1 MQMRFSP
8 LFSGSN
14 GNSIYVE
21 MGDARILIDAG
32 VSGSRIVN
40 ALLTHGVTPDMLDGI
55 LLTHEHSDH
64 VSGAGILSRK
74 YDIPLYA
81 TRGTW
86 ALMAGKLGKV
96 SPSNIRELR
105 AFEDFYIGRMGIT
118 PFPLPHD
125 AAEPVGYCVAWGGR
139 RVAVATD
146 IGTLRGEWL
155 EAVTRCDLV
164 LLESN
169 HDVNMLKAGR
179 YPYDLKRRI
188 LGSHGHLSNEDAG
201 RAAVRLAESGVGHIV
216 LGHLSGEN
224 NFPQLALRAVSDA
237 LEAEGFRP
245 GLDIGLDVAKRNE
258 PGGVYTLSAEDSRFS
273 RTEGQ
278 PFAWF

>member
-1 MQMRFSP
+1 MQYRFSP

-14 GNSIYVE
+14 GNSILVE
-21 MGDARILIDAG
+21 MDDTHILIDAG
-32 VSGSRIVN
+32 VSGSRIVH
-40 ALLTHGVTPDMLDGI
+40 ALETQGVTPGMIDGI
-55 LLTHEHSDH
+55 LITHEHSDH
-64 VSGAGILSRK
+64 VQGAGILSRK

-86 ALMAGKLGKV
+86 AAIAARMGRL
-96 SPSNIRELR
+96 SPSNVRELR
-105 AFEDFYIGRMGIT
+105 AFEDFYIGRMSVM

-125 AAEPVGYCVAWGGR
+125 AAEPVGYCVACGGR

-146 IGTLRGEWL
+146 IGHIKGDWL
-155 EAVTRCDLV
+155 EAIVKCDLV

-179 YPYDLKRRI
+179 YPYELKRRI
-188 LGSHGHLSNEDAG
+188 LGNFGHLSNEAAG
-201 RAAVRLAESGVGHIV
+201 HVAVKLAESGVGHIV

-224 NFPQLALRAVSDA
+224 NFPELALRTVMDA

-245 GLDIGLDVAKRNE
+245 GVDVGLDVARRDE
-258 PGGVYTLSAEDSRFS
+258 PNGAYTLQPEDSRFA
-273 RTEGQ
+273 RTEGE
-278 PFAWF
+278 PFVWF

>member
-1 MQMRFSP
+1 MQIRFAP

-14 GNSIYVE
+14 GNSILVE
-21 MGDARILIDAG
+21 MGDTHVLIDAG
-32 VSGSRIVN
+32 VSGSRIVE
-40 ALLTHGVTPDMLDGI
+40 ALKTLGVAPGEISGI

-64 VSGAGILSRK
+64 VQGAGILSRK

-86 ALMAGKLGKV
+86 ALIRERMGRL

-105 AFEDFYIGRMGIT
+105 AFQDFYIGDACVM

-125 AAEPVGYCVAWGGR
+125 AAEPVGYSVSCSGR

-146 IGTLRGEWL
+146 IGHIKGDWL
-155 EAVTRCDLV
+155 EAVTGCDLV

-169 HDVNMLKAGR
+169 HDVGMLKAGR
-179 YPYDLKRRI
+179 YPYELKRRI
-188 LGSHGHLSNEDAG
+188 LGNFGHLSNDSAG
-201 RAAVRLAESGVGHIV
+201 QAAVKLAESGVGQIV

-224 NFPQLALRAVSDA
+224 NFPELALRTVWDE
-237 LEAEGFRP
+237 LEREGFRL
-245 GLDIGLDVAKRNE
+245 GVDVKLDVARRDAPN
-258 PGGVYTLSAEDSRFS
+258 GVYTLSAEDSRFARS
-273 RTEGQ
+273 EGE
-278 PFAWF
+278 PFVWF